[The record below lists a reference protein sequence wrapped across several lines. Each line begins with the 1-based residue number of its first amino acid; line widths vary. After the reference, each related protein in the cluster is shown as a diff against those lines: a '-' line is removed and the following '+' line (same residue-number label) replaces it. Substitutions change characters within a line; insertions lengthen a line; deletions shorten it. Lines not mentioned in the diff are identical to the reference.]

1 MQHGLKTG
9 LARSRSSALVE
20 DEVTIVVQING
31 KVRERMTLP
40 AGLSEEELVKRVFE
54 DGKVRKRIDGLQ
66 VLKTIVVPDKL
77 VNLVVKG

>member
-1 MQHGLKTG
+1 MVLKQPWPEVD
-9 LARSRSSALVE
+9 ASALVE

-40 AGLSEEELVKRVFE
+40 AGLSEDELVKKVFE
-54 DGKVRKRIDGLQ
+54 DSKVRKRIEGLQ

>member
-1 MQHGLKTG
+1 MVLKQPWPEVD
-9 LARSRSSALVE
+9 ASALVE
-20 DEVTIVVQING
+20 DEVTVVIQING

-40 AGLSEEELVKRVFE
+40 AGLSEDELVKKVFE
-54 DGKVRKRIDGLQ
+54 DDKVRKRIEGLQ